1 MGHSPSGGCHR
12 LKATQLWCLNTCRE
26 HGETGGMQA
35 QDKNKEQCDSSYGCG
50 CLDAWRS
57 SERTRGC
64 CYRALCSGSE
74 KISLWVIIS
83 WWRVGLGHP
92 TVIRKWVLLSWSI
105 SWSPKI
111 ANRGFYRRLGSLTS
125 ARRPPHGDA
134 RNLGGFWRVGRKK
147 MCWIDQ
153 LGQYCA
159 GSAACPFVLLF
170 WHIHIPWNMHSDFW
184 RVTLKIP
191 LWTLRKFC
199 HQKRFQV
206 WVCVPAAAP
215 LPEHYRLHLNCFL
228 VHSPPLFT
236 ILLLLTPN
244 SARW

>member
-1 MGHSPSGGCHR
+1 MLNTEPGWWDTALLEDATGWRQHNSGGWTR
-12 LKATQLWCLNTCRE
+12 AGRR
-26 HGETGGMQA
+26 GETGGMQA

-147 MCWIDQ
+147 
-153 LGQYCA
+153 CA
-159 GSAACPFVLLF
+159 GLTNRGNTVLDLL
-170 WHIHIPWNMHSDFW
+170 
-184 RVTLKIP
+184 RVP
-191 LWTLRKFC
+191 LYFYFDTSTF
-199 HQKRFQV
+199 
-206 WVCVPAAAP
+206 
-215 LPEHYRLHLNCFL
+215 PETCIRISGGWL
-228 VHSPPLFT
+228 
-236 ILLLLTPN
+236 
-244 SARW
+244 